1 MIKTAPR
8 FISLS
13 SKATLTLFHLEI
25 KCPMQYIWE
34 YITTYNIFK
43 SEVFMISDD
52 QLTFYHCADLAFI
65 ITSHL
70 CSDNPLFNAL
80 FY

>member
-1 MIKTAPR
+1 
-8 FISLS
+8 
-13 SKATLTLFHLEI
+13 
-25 KCPMQYIWE
+25 MQYIWE

-43 SEVFMISDD
+43 SAVFMISDD